1 MKIKKNEIRYHSKAS
16 EKYIDVTFCYE
27 KPPEYKTSIPLEY
40 RRTGTL
46 IEDEEIDEYLE
57 QVYSEVDPQN
67 WDSWK
72 NEQIQFWDTKPGAG
86 ITRAFFEKLSSS
98 LDWCCVSCTL
108 PQNPNWA
115 RRIQDI
121 KEFGYTLSTNT
132 KRFCTKCNRNTTQIL
147 LIPLKRGGITGYET
161 WSPALRNHIVELLG
175 AFDCFE
181 ARATK
186 KESLLPDHK
195 FPEIRWDSE
204 TKRESLENIKD
215 EEINSDFQLLTNQRN
230 QQKREVCR
238 RCFQTGERGIIY
250 GIPFFYRGTANWD
263 ETIPITGKRAE
274 QGCIG
279 CAWYD
284 INKWRTEI
292 IKRLK

>member
-27 KPPEYKTSIPLEY
+27 SAPEYETSIPLEY
-40 RRTGTL
+40 RRTGTQ
-46 IEDEEIDEYLE
+46 IENEEIDDYLE
-57 QVYSEVDPQN
+57 QVYSEVNPKKWDFWKKEQN
-67 WDSWK
+67 LFWDS
-72 NEQIQFWDTKPGAG
+72 KPGAG
-86 ITRAFFEKLSSS
+86 ITRAFFDKLSHS
-98 LDWCCVSCTL
+98 LNWCCVSCTL

-132 KRFCTKCNRNTTQIL
+132 KRFCPKCNKNTTQIL

-181 ARATK
+181 ARAAK

-195 FPEIRWDSE
+195 FPEIRWDHE
-204 TKRESLENIKD
+204 TKRETLEY
-215 EEINSDFQLLTNQRN
+215 INDQEVKSDFQLLTNQRN

-238 RCFQTGERGIIY
+238 KCFQTGERGIIY
-250 GIPFFYRGTANWD
+250 GIPFFYHGSATWD
-263 ETIPITGKRAE
+263 STIPTTGKKAE

-279 CAWYD
+279 CGWYD
-284 INKWRTEI
+284 INKWRTEL
-292 IKRLK
+292 IKKLK